1 MNVFIKAIAGVLI
14 ALILWISL
22 GKQNKDFSVLLT
34 LLVCSMVFVVSVSFL
49 KPLVQFVKKLQTM
62 GNLDGD
68 MVTVVMKSVGVGVI
82 GEICTMICKDAG
94 NESLGK
100 ALQFLSAT
108 VVLWISIPV
117 FEKLLTLLDNILGSL

>member
-1 MNVFIKAIAGVLI
+1 MDVFLRATAGVLI

-22 GKQNKDFSVLLT
+22 GKQSKDFST
-34 LLVCSMVFVVSVSFL
+34 LLALAVCTMIFAVSVNFL
-49 KPLVQFVKKLQTM
+49 RPLMAFVKRIQQL
-62 GNLDGD
+62 GNLDSD
-68 MVTVVMKSVGVGVI
+68 LVSVVIKSVGIGII
-82 GEICTMICKDAG
+82 GEICTLICKDAG

-100 ALQFLSAT
+100 ALQFLSVT

>member
-1 MNVFIKAIAGVLI
+1 MNVFLRTIAGVLI

-22 GKQNKDFSVLLT
+22 GKQNKDFSVLLS
-34 LLVCSMVFVVSVSFL
+34 LVVCVMIFAVSESFL
-49 KPLVQFVKKLQTM
+49 RPLVQFIKKLQVM
-62 GNLDGD
+62 GDLDGT
-68 MVTVVMKSVGVGVI
+68 MVTVVMKSVGIGII
-82 GEICTMICKDAG
+82 GEICTLICKDAG

-100 ALQFLSAT
+100 ALQFLTAT

>member
-1 MNVFIKAIAGVLI
+1 MNVFIKAVAGVLI

-34 LLVCSMVFVVSVSFL
+34 LLVCSMIFVVSVSFL

-68 MVTVVMKSVGVGVI
+68 MVTVVMKSVGIGVI
-82 GEICTMICKDAG
+82 GEICTLICKDAG

>member
-1 MNVFIKAIAGVLI
+1 MNVFIKAVAGVLV

-34 LLVCSMVFVVSVSFL
+34 LMVCSMVFMMAISFL
-49 KPLVQFVKKLQTM
+49 RPLVQFVKKLQSM
-62 GNLDGD
+62 GGLDKD
-68 MVTVVMKSVGVGVI
+68 MVGVVMKAVGIGVI
-82 GEICTMICKDAG
+82 GEICTLICKDAG

-100 ALQFLSAT
+100 ALQFLATT

-117 FEKLLTLLDNILGSL
+117 FEKLLTLLDDILGTL

>member
-1 MNVFIKAIAGVLI
+1 
-14 ALILWISL
+14 
-22 GKQNKDFSVLLT
+22 
-34 LLVCSMVFVVSVSFL
+34 
-49 KPLVQFVKKLQTM
+49 M

-68 MVTVVMKSVGVGVI
+68 MVTVVMKSVGVGII
-82 GEICTMICKDAG
+82 GEICTLICKDAG

-100 ALQFLSAT
+100 ALQFLSAA

>member
-1 MNVFIKAIAGVLI
+1 MNVFIKAVAGVLI

-34 LLVCSMVFVVSVSFL
+34 LMVCAMVFMVAISFL
-49 KPLVQFVKKLQTM
+49 RPLIQFIGTLQSV
-62 GNLDGD
+62 GGLDKD
-68 MVTVVMKSVGVGVI
+68 MVSVVMKAVGIGVI
-82 GEICTMICKDAG
+82 GEICTLICKDAG

-100 ALQFLSAT
+100 SLQFLATT

-117 FEKLLTLLDNILGSL
+117 FEELLSLLDSILGSL

>member
-34 LLVCSMVFVVSVSFL
+34 LLVCSMIFVVSVSFL

-68 MVTVVMKSVGVGVI
+68 MVTVVMKSVGVGII
-82 GEICTMICKDAG
+82 GEICTLICKDAG

-100 ALQFLSAT
+100 ALQFLSAA